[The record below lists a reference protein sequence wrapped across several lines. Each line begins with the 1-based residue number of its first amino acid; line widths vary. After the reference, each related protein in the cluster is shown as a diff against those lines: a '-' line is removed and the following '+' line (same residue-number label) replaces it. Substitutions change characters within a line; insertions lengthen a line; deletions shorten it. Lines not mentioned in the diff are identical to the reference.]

1 MTLPRDNDGCTPK
14 NRTKSKPGIREGEK
28 TFLLSSFL
36 GQFNPYTTIT
46 IVIEFKGR
54 RSKIGH

>member
-46 IVIEFKGR
+46 IVIEY
-54 RSKIGH
+54 IPLIA